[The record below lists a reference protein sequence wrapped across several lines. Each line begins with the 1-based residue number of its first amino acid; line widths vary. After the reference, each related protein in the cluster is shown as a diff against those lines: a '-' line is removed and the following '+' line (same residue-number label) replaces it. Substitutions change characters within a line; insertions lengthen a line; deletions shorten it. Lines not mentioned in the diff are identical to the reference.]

1 MTTNNLSSVGL
12 LVSGDQGLPITRS
25 AAARSSWTKRARRL
39 LHLAVTAAR
48 RRIQQS
54 PRLPPGMPA
63 VRQGMGE
70 TPDDVCPPPR
80 QEHNASRQGS
90 APVPS
95 EGAGSRSPRKG
106 RAECLR
112 ATVPAEDEAGLG
124 ALLDRAPRSVV
135 GEGRGSGERFV
146 AIRLSRV
153 RPADESSVAKLWLW
167 WADVCCVGRSS
178 VCC

>member
-54 PRLPPGMPA
+54 PRLPPGMPE

-90 APVPS
+90 APVRS
-95 EGAGSRSPRKG
+95 EGAGSLQSARS
-106 RAECLR
+106 RALF
-112 ATVPAEDEAGLG
+112 ASAQMP
-124 ALLDRAPRSVV
+124 
-135 GEGRGSGERFV
+135 
-146 AIRLSRV
+146 
-153 RPADESSVAKLWLW
+153 VAK
-167 WADVCCVGRSS
+167 
-178 VCC
+178 